1 MIESKNMNYKLSN
14 KKSILIIGFPWP
26 YSYGGH
32 RTTKLCRELSKNYN
46 VICLTRPLFRYLHK
60 LNLEPFKV
68 YQTKGPTTIYDSIRF
83 TFSLLSKL
91 RKKNSN
97 QLFIDSGLVNKI
109 NEKNNFHPLVKLFIR
124 YCLKIKFYFE
134 NFFAIP
140 DDHWPWII
148 SARSLTKYLC
158 KKYKPFIII
167 SSYPV
172 SSHLI
177 AAGIKNSNPEIKW
190 IAEFPDLWSQNH
202 IYPYM
207 KIRQNI
213 DQILEKNI
221 LKKSDKIITCQPGWA
236 KILENMHNTK
246 IEYIPHC
253 TDLEMH
259 NEKRNKITKNKIFVI
274 RYLGTLYEQQ
284 IPYLKLFM
292 NSFEQF
298 IEHVGPNKIEE
309 IKVSVEFIGTT
320 SSDLENLI
328 KKNKYSSY
336 FKVLPKVSYEESLDL
351 MHSAKLLFLPL
362 YVHNNKLVNWF
373 SSKIIEYIGS
383 RNQCLIVGEQCEDFK
398 LLINNYP
405 LLNTEEK
412 CLKILLKAFNNYSE
426 TENLLSIGNKIDI
439 EQFSIKTLSKRFLNL
454 KNNL

>member
-1 MIESKNMNYKLSN
+1 MIESKNMNFNLSD
-14 KKSILIIGFPWP
+14 KKTILIIGFPWP

-32 RTTKLCRELSKNYN
+32 RTTKLCRELSKEYN
-46 VICLTRPLFRYLHK
+46 VICLSRPLFRYLNK
-60 LNLEPFKV
+60 LGLEPFKI
-68 YQTKGPTTIYDSIRF
+68 YQTSGPTTIHDPIRF
-83 TFSLLSKL
+83 SFSLLSKL
-91 RKKNSN
+91 RGKKNKK
-97 QLFIDSGLVNKI
+97 LFIDSGLVNQI
-109 NEKNNFHPLVKLFIR
+109 NNKNNFHPLIKLLIKL
-124 YCLKIKFYFE
+124 CLKIKFYFE
-134 NFFAIP
+134 NFIAIP

-148 SARSLTKYLC
+148 SARSLTKYIC
-158 KKYKPFIII
+158 QKYKPFLII

-177 AAGIKNSNPEIKW
+177 AARIKKSNPEVKW

-207 KIRQNI
+207 QWRQNI

-236 KILENMHNTK
+236 KILENIHDQK

-253 TDLEMH
+253 TDLKMH

-284 IPYLKLFM
+284 ITYLKLFM
-292 NSFEQF
+292 NSFEKF
-298 IEHVGPNKIEE
+298 IENIETNKIED

-336 FKVLPKVSYEESLDL
+336 FKILPKVNYEESLNL

-362 YVHNNKLVNWF
+362 YVHDNKLVNWF

-383 RNQCLIVGEQCEDFK
+383 RNQCLIIGEQCEDFK

-426 TENLLSIGNKIDI
+426 TANELTIGNNIDI
-439 EQFSIKTLSKRFLNL
+439 EQFSIKTMSKRFLNL
-454 KNNL
+454 NNNL

>member
-1 MIESKNMNYKLSN
+1 
-14 KKSILIIGFPWP
+14 
-26 YSYGGH
+26 
-32 RTTKLCRELSKNYN
+32 
-46 VICLTRPLFRYLHK
+46 
-60 LNLEPFKV
+60 
-68 YQTKGPTTIYDSIRF
+68 
-83 TFSLLSKL
+83 
-91 RKKNSN
+91 
-97 QLFIDSGLVNKI
+97 
-109 NEKNNFHPLVKLFIR
+109 
-124 YCLKIKFYFE
+124 
-134 NFFAIP
+134 
-140 DDHWPWII
+140 
-148 SARSLTKYLC
+148 
-158 KKYKPFIII
+158 
-167 SSYPV
+167 
-172 SSHLI
+172 
-177 AAGIKNSNPEIKW
+177 
-190 IAEFPDLWSQNH
+190 
-202 IYPYM
+202 
-207 KIRQNI
+207 
-213 DQILEKNI
+213 
-221 LKKSDKIITCQPGWA
+221 
-236 KILENMHNTK
+236 
-246 IEYIPHC
+246 
-253 TDLEMH
+253 
-259 NEKRNKITKNKIFVI
+259 
-274 RYLGTLYEQQ
+274 
-284 IPYLKLFM
+284 M